1 MKSVTI
7 LHKQIYDNGKIKSM
21 IKLIFL
27 LGNSSKTI
35 KANIPQ
41 TMALLQKFDFYGD
54 VSRFLDHESLISRRV
69 VWKKEV
75 KQICQ
80 EIDWNKV

>member
-7 LHKQIYDNGKIKSM
+7 LHKQIYHNGKIKSM

-27 LGNSSKTI
+27 LGKGSKTI

-41 TMALLQKFDFYGD
+41 AMALLQKFDFNID
-54 VSRFLDHESLISRRV
+54 VSRFLDHESLISWRV

-75 KQICQ
+75 KHNF
-80 EIDWNKV
+80 EIF